1 MAQVVTRGFSDL
13 RRAFRK
19 IDRDLRLALDRELR
33 AAANPIRDRSR
44 QLLRERSR
52 NPRGQIERTIR
63 VSVTQGGVSVYTNH
77 PGAPVNHWGGTIRPR
92 GAPITFERKHFI
104 GDAAEEAHDDVVE
117 RMDELLDGIAN
128 RAGFTG
134 P

>member
-1 MAQVVTRGFSDL
+1 MAKVVTRGLGDL

-33 AAANPIRDRSR
+33 AAGNPIRDRSR
-44 QLLRERSR
+44 QLLRERSK
-52 NPRGQIERTIR
+52 NPRNQIERTIR
-63 VSVTQGGVSVYTNH
+63 VSVTRDGVSVYSNH
-77 PGAPVNHWGGTIRPR
+77 PGAPVNHWGGIIRPR
-92 GAPITFERKHFI
+92 GAPIKFERKHFI
-104 GDAAEEAHDDVVE
+104 GDAAEEQHDEVVA